1 MDKKVF
7 EAAMKAL
14 MVEDYIK
21 VSRYD
26 VTREELVTYIIAKNG
41 LVGAFLEGDNVYNF
55 QTIGVLNKDAY
66 PKLLKFIQELSY
78 YDDNRKTYIS
88 FEYRDYKDRFEY
100 HISDESF
107 ERFIISLQDAIN
119 AGVNMIEMSEEERA
133 KKLRELAEDNK
144 K

>member
-14 MVEDYIK
+14 TVEDYIK
-21 VSRYD
+21 ISRYD
-26 VTREELVTYIIAKNG
+26 LTREELVTYIISKNG

-100 HISDESF
+100 HISDETF

-119 AGVNMIEMSEEERA
+119 AGTNLIDKTEEERA
-133 KKLRELAEDNK
+133 KILKELASK

>member
-1 MDKKVF
+1 MDKEIF
-7 EAAMKAL
+7 EMAKKAIT
-14 MVEDYIK
+14 VEDYIK

-26 VTREELVTYIIAKNG
+26 VTREELVSYIIAKNG

-66 PKLLKFIQELSY
+66 PKMLKFIQELSY
-78 YDDNRKTYIS
+78 YDENRKTYIT
-88 FEYRDYKDRFEY
+88 FEYRDYKDYFEY

-119 AGVNMIEMSEEERA
+119 AGTNMIDMSEEERT
-133 KKLRELAEDNK
+133 KKLKELAEDSK